1 MRWLFLIALL
11 IAPQVVFPQPKEK
24 VIVLSWG
31 DMIGSDQYRPLD
43 TAEGVAEAVRAWKAA
58 GISKVLFRVDDFR
71 LLLTHEIYV
80 TGSKDYQLWYDTTRK
95 AWDAGILK
103 NAVDSVKRAGMEIQM
118 WISLF
123 DEGCPPKVL
132 YSDRV
137 PFPWQSRFSRDNP
150 QYLSHDRSID
160 PNGRKYHYG
169 HLEFAYP
176 EVRRYTLDV
185 IRKFSD
191 AFPFDGVFL
200 SVRSHSP
207 PPDHADQFG
216 FNEPIVREFERRYSK
231 NILRQSFDLEAWR
244 SLRGEYFTTLL
255 REVRAHLASR
265 GQKLSIGVPQGEHV
279 GPPIGN
285 MRIDWQRWVSERMVD
300 ELVVGHHTL
309 ERATYPL
316 RWQRGYGYVQNQDER
331 VGLPPIE
338 QSVREAYAP
347 LCRKHNV
354 KLYVDVPLGNFH
366 RVYDDITLG
375 TGNEP
380 ADRTEA
386 LIKLLEGLP
395 DLTGIVIDG
404 RPFVR
409 LPKN

>member
-1 MRWLFLIALL
+1 MRWLLLIALL

-31 DMIGSDQYRPLD
+31 DMIGSDQYRALD
-43 TAEGVAEAVRAWKAA
+43 TVEGVAEAVRAWKAA

-80 TGSKDYQLWYDTTRK
+80 SKDYQLWYDTTRK

-103 NAVDSVKRAGMEIQM
+103 NAVDSVKRAGMEVQM

-191 AFPFDGVFL
+191 TFPFDGVFL

-216 FNEPIVREFERRYSK
+216 FNEPIVREFERRYGK

-265 GQKLSIGVPQGEHV
+265 GQKLSIGVAQGEHI

-285 MRIDWQRWVSERMVD
+285 MRIDWQRWVSERIVD

-338 QSVREAYAP
+338 QSVREAYGP

-375 TGNEP
+375 TGKEP